1 MGNIGDMFM
10 VGVLNSDIPIVGV
23 LNAGVGILIGGN
35 VTVPGLALS
44 SDPGSKRSMS
54 LGDCPE
60 KLGRGEDVRLGSKT
74 LFVSS
79 NKLLRLLVT

>member
-1 MGNIGDMFM
+1 MF
-10 VGVLNSDIPIVGV
+10 IVGEG
-23 LNAGVGILIGGN
+23 NAGVGILIGGN

-44 SDPGSKRSMS
+44 SDPGSRRSIS

-60 KLGRGEDVRLGSKT
+60 KLGRGDGVQLGSKT